1 MLKKRKAIAVALYGR
16 EGMTCGQEKER
27 KKLGGG
33 EVVKEMWVTRKG
45 QIKID
50 LWRRSEKNMGKL
62 KME

>member
-16 EGMTCGQEKER
+16 EGQEKGE

-33 EVVKEMWVTRKG
+33 EVVKEIWVTRKG

-50 LWRRSEKNMGKL
+50 WWRRSEKNMSKL
-62 KME
+62 IMG